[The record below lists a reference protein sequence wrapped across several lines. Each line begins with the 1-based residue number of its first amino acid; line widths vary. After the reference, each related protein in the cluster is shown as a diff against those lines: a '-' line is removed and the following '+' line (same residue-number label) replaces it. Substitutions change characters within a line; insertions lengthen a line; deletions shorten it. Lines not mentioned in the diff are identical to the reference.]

1 MNESRIIGA
10 SLGGFKGLMLEKAM
24 ELYLNLSKDFD
35 LNAVEIRFEKEIGKP
50 SLWSWEVN
58 GNIKDFLENF
68 EVKGAHLPFV
78 YLNPICPNPKIRNE
92 SINQLKDAIERASEL
107 EMNYAVMHARGFA
120 YGLTYEQQIREW
132 RGVIKELAEC
142 AKDNSIL
149 LTLENADFL
158 SNLKELISVVK
169 EVNSKWL
176 KITLD
181 VGHAHIRSVPPLST
195 YPAKDLALRAVDFFL
210 PLSLI
215 KKNMSYEEYD
225 SVENFIKSEHDL
237 ISNVHI
243 HDYNGR
249 RDHLAIGE
257 GKIDFSFLV
266 ELKRN
271 FKGPYIFEVGFENH
285 YDDFEK
291 NYRRFKELMER

>member
-1 MNESRIIGA
+1 MIIGV
-10 SLGGFKGLMLEKAM
+10 SIGSFKGLNLKEVM
-24 ELYLNLSKDFD
+24 ELYMKLSNDFN
-35 LNAVEIRFEKEIGKP
+35 LNAVEIRFEKEREKP
-50 SLWSWEVN
+50 SLWSWEMDN
-58 GNIKDFLENF
+58 NLIDFLENF
-68 EVKGAHLPFV
+68 EVTGAHLPFV
-78 YLNPICPNPKIRNE
+78 YLNPISPNPRIRKE
-92 SINQLKDAIERASEL
+92 SINQLNDAIKKASEL
-107 EMNYAVMHARGFA
+107 DMNYCVMHARGFA
-120 YGLTYEQQIREW
+120 YGLTHEQQIKEW
-132 RGVIKELAEC
+132 KEVIKGLAEH
-142 AKDNSIL
+142 AEDNSIL
-149 LTLENADFL
+149 LTIENADFI
-158 SNLKELISVVK
+158 SNLKELISIVK
-169 EVNSKWL
+169 KINSKWL

-215 KKNMSYEEYD
+215 KKNMPYEEYD

-266 ELKRN
+266 ELKKN